1 MKDTTSKP
9 VGYLAAIG
17 MLTLLALL
25 PSYFSSYIVSFMIIT
40 FMFIIMAGSWNI
52 FCGFTGYVSLG
63 HGMFF
68 GAGAYAFALAM
79 VKGGWPYYYSILL
92 AAAIAGIMAFLISLI
107 LLTIRIK
114 IAYFAMITL
123 GFNEIFQTICAN
135 SVTLGESYGFTPPPI
150 PHLYIP
156 YYILL
161 AAGFVLIAGTFALD
175 RSHIGLA
182 LKAIFQDEEVADT
195 MGINTTR
202 LKIIFFTLSGI
213 FPGIAGAIMAWFWS
227 YIDPY
232 MGFNLVLSFQ
242 TAIMAILG
250 GMGTVFGP
258 VIAAA
263 FMSLLIEI
271 LSTNIPHFH
280 NIIFGILVTVM
291 IIISPRGMTAL
302 VHRLFYHP
310 TRS

>member
-1 MKDTTSKP
+1 MNKQI
-9 VGYLAAIG
+9 GYAAAVAMLAF
-17 MLTLLALL
+17 LALL
-25 PSYFSSYIVSFMIIT
+25 PSFFSSYIVSFMIIT
-40 FMFIIMAGSWNI
+40 FMFIIMAGSWSL
-52 FCGFTGYVSLG
+52 FSGYTGYVSLG

-79 VKGGWPYYYSILL
+79 VKGGWPYYHSILL
-92 AAAIAGIMAFLISLI
+92 AAVVAGILAFLISVI

-135 SVTLGESYGFTPPPI
+135 SVPLGESYGFTLPPI
-150 PHLYIP
+150 PHLYVP

-161 AAGFVLIAGTFALD
+161 TAASVLVIGTFVLD
-175 RSHIGLA
+175 RSHLGLA
-182 LKAIFQDEEVADT
+182 LKAISQDEEVADT

-202 LKIIFFTLSGI
+202 LKIVFFAVSAV

-242 TAIMAILG
+242 SAIMAILG
-250 GMGTVFGP
+250 GMGTIFGP

-302 VHRLFYHP
+302 IHRLLYHP
-310 TRS
+310 TTRS